1 MAANQEV
8 LDAINAT
15 IATNGVK
22 GISAESLRNV
32 LTLMVE
38 NMGSDGG
45 SGDGALRV
53 YALQNDSL
61 DFSNGVDG
69 FLEEMKDYLSQDS
82 LELITDIF
90 NKAMQHNINVYNT
103 ITQARNDGK
112 SPLIMLDYGFID
124 LAGGLAMVDI
134 LAPNIKTDGLSI
146 VLNDTEPAMCICE
159 QISNPDIPE
168 DELNNLKETIGLTEM
183 FKIVPV
189 SGAEWYCS
197 NVHEYPISYKLEPN
211 GSVICEELVYI
222 YYPEEGYE
230 LTESEKENNLKI
242 KGILESD
249 WQDANLF
256 YRHMKF
262 KGCMGENG
270 GYSGFKHTMLWFSN
284 DGITYLDGTDYS
296 LNNCIINE
304 DGTVTMTK
312 VGKLSITTEE

>member
-38 NMGSDGG
+38 NMGSGGG

-53 YALQNDSL
+53 YAQQNVSL

-69 FLEEMKDYLSQDS
+69 LLEEMKDYLSQDS

-112 SPLIMLDYGFID
+112 SPLVMLDYGFID
-124 LAGGLAMVDI
+124 FAGVLAMIEI

-146 VLNDTEPAMCICE
+146 GLNNTEPAMCICNH
-159 QISNPDIPE
+159 ISNPDVSE
-168 DELNNLKETIGLTEM
+168 DELNQ
-183 FKIVPV
+183 FKDENIFKLVPM
-189 SGAEWYCS
+189 SGAEWYCN
-197 NVHEYPISYKLEPN
+197 NVREYPISYKLEPN

-222 YYPEEGYE
+222 YYPVEGYE
-230 LTESEKENNLKI
+230 LTDSQKENNLKI

-262 KGCMGENG
+262 KGGMGENG
-270 GYSGFKHTMLWFSN
+270 GYGGFKHTMLWFSN

-296 LNNCIINE
+296 LNNCIIND
-304 DGTVTMTK
+304 DGTVTITK